1 MNSVYIVRSGLYDG
15 NIGLTIWMNVR
26 VFTTYEVASA
36 WVESEKLRDKSFN
49 ENFDFYE
56 IEEMTVYE

>member
-15 NIGLTIWMNVR
+15 NIGMTTWMNVR
-26 VFTTYEVASA
+26 MCLSYEVAEA
-36 WVESEKLRDKSFN
+36 WIESEKARDSTFN